1 VTKRSPVKMAS
12 TGGSSRQART
22 ATVGFKTEAK
32 LVKLPVTTVS
42 TTGVSHAG
50 DSSVSSTQA
59 TAGGLIKSTTVRR
72 EVLIRQPSYCKIL
85 DDLKGA
91 EARVGHGVNLKQ
103 ESGVD
108 SGSLDVADSDE
119 SGDAMTG
126 QQQVQTI
133 TINGQQYQIV
143 SPIGVDGVQTLV
155 TASGGGGGGSPTPA
169 AALQNSSVVQYAA
182 STQNGQTV
190 FIPGTVA
197 TATAS
202 GPQIISVASAS
213 APASQISPGSV
224 SGSDHGGHSGGHT
237 GVGEVTRKREL
248 RLLKNREAARECRN
262 KKKEYIKCLENRV
275 AILENQNKAL
285 IEELRSLKE
294 LYSGQKS

>member
-1 VTKRSPVKMAS
+1 MAS

-22 ATVGFKTEAK
+22 VTGSKTEAK
-32 LVKLPVTTVS
+32 IVKLPTVVS
-42 TTGVSHAG
+42 TGVSPAG
-50 DSSVSSTQA
+50 DSSVSSTQ
-59 TAGGLIKSTTVRR
+59 TGTKSSARR

-91 EARVGHGVNLKQ
+91 EAKVSHLKQ
-103 ESGVD
+103 EVVGVEA
-108 SGSLDVADSDE
+108 GSTLDVADSDE
-119 SGDAMTG
+119 SAGEGTIT

-155 TASGGGGGGSPTPA
+155 GSASSGGSPSGTAINAPN
-169 AALQNSSVVQYAA
+169 LVQYAA

-197 TATAS
+197 TATAP
-202 GPQIISVASAS
+202 GPQIISVATAPSA
-213 APASQISPGSV
+213 AQTSPVG
-224 SGSDHGGHSGGHT
+224 SGG
-237 GVGEVTRKREL
+237 GGGGSGGPEEVTRKREM

>member
-1 VTKRSPVKMAS
+1 MAS
-12 TGGSSRQART
+12 TGGSSRQAR
-22 ATVGFKTEAK
+22 ATTGSKPEAK
-32 LVKLPVTTVS
+32 LVKLPVS
-42 TTGVSHAG
+42 TGASSAG

-59 TAGGLIKSTTVRR
+59 GTKSSVRR

-91 EARVGHGVNLKQ
+91 EAKVGNLKQ
-103 ESGVD
+103 EAGVEA
-108 SGSLDVADSDE
+108 SSIDVADSDE
-119 SGDAMTG
+119 SGDTLT

-155 TASGGGGGGSPTPA
+155 TASGGGNGGGGGGSPTA
-169 AALQNSSVVQYAA
+169 MNSSVVQYAA

-202 GPQIISVASAS
+202 GPQIISVASAPS
-213 APASQISPGSV
+213 ASQTSPVG
-224 SGSDHGGHSGGHT
+224 SGG
-237 GVGEVTRKREL
+237 GGGGGGPEEQTRKREM

>member
-1 VTKRSPVKMAS
+1 MAS

-42 TTGVSHAG
+42 TTGVSQAG

-59 TAGGLIKSTTVRR
+59 TAGGGLIKSTTVRR
-72 EVLIRQPSYCKIL
+72 VDLIRQPSYCKIL

-108 SGSLDVADSDE
+108 SGSLDVADSEDE
-119 SGDAMTG
+119 SGDALTG

-155 TASGGGGGGSPTPA
+155 TASGGGGGGSPTPGA

-213 APASQISPGSV
+213 ASQTSPVSA

>member
-1 VTKRSPVKMAS
+1 MAS

-42 TTGVSHAG
+42 TTGVSQAG

-59 TAGGLIKSTTVRR
+59 TAGSLIKSTTIRR
-72 EVLIRQPSYCKIL
+72 DLIRQPSYCKIL

-108 SGSLDVADSDE
+108 SGSLDVADSEDE
-119 SGDAMTG
+119 SGDALTG

-155 TASGGGGGGSPTPA
+155 TASGGGGGGSPTPGA

-213 APASQISPGSV
+213 ASQTSPVSA
-224 SGSDHGGHSGGHT
+224 SGSDHGGHGGGHT

-275 AILENQNKAL
+275 GKDFLEYFFRF
-285 IEELRSLKE
+285 I
-294 LYSGQKS
+294 

>member
-1 VTKRSPVKMAS
+1 MATS
-12 TGGSSRQART
+12 GGSSRQARVT
-22 ATVGFKTEAK
+22 TGSKPEAK
-32 LVKLPVTTVS
+32 IVKIPVS
-42 TTGVSHAG
+42 IGASSAG

-59 TAGGLIKSTTVRR
+59 GTKSSVRR

-91 EARVGHGVNLKQ
+91 EARVGNLKQ
-103 ESGVD
+103 EAGVEA
-108 SGSLDVADSDE
+108 SSIDVADSDE
-119 SGDAMTG
+119 SGDAIT

-133 TINGQQYQIV
+133 SINGQQYQIV

-155 TASGGGGGGSPTPA
+155 SASSGGTGGGGGGSPTTM
-169 AALQNSSVVQYAA
+169 NSSVVQYAA

-202 GPQIISVASAS
+202 GPQIISVASAPS
-213 APASQISPGSV
+213 ASQTSPVG
-224 SGSDHGGHSGGHT
+224 SGG
-237 GVGEVTRKREL
+237 GGGPEEQTRKREM

>member
-1 VTKRSPVKMAS
+1 MAS

-22 ATVGFKTEAK
+22 TTGSKTEAK

-42 TTGVSHAG
+42 TGASSAG

-59 TAGGLIKSTTVRR
+59 GTIKSSVRR

-91 EARVGHGVNLKQ
+91 EAKVGNLKQ
-103 ESGVD
+103 EVGVEA
-108 SGSLDVADSDE
+108 SSIDVADSDE
-119 SGDAMTG
+119 SGDALT

-155 TASGGGGGGSPTPA
+155 SASGGGGGGGSPTA
-169 AALQNSSVVQYAA
+169 MNSSVVQYAA

-202 GPQIISVASAS
+202 GPQIISVASAPS
-213 APASQISPGSV
+213 ASQTSPVG
-224 SGSDHGGHSGGHT
+224 SGG
-237 GVGEVTRKREL
+237 GGPEEQTRKREM

>member
-1 VTKRSPVKMAS
+1 MAS
-12 TGGSSRQART
+12 TGGSSRQPRT

-50 DSSVSSTQA
+50 DSSVSSTQT

-91 EARVGHGVNLKQ
+91 EARVGVNLKQ

-119 SGDAMTG
+119 SGDALTG

-155 TASGGGGGGSPTPA
+155 TASGGGGSPTPAAA

-213 APASQISPGSV
+213 APASQTSPVSV
-224 SGSDHGGHSGGHT
+224 SGSDHGGHSGNT

>member
-1 VTKRSPVKMAS
+1 MAS

-22 ATVGFKTEAK
+22 ATAGFKTEAK

-42 TTGVSHAG
+42 TTGVSQAG

-59 TAGGLIKSTTVRR
+59 TAGGLIKSTAVRR
-72 EVLIRQPSYCKIL
+72 DLIRQPSYCKIL

-108 SGSLDVADSDE
+108 SGSLDVADSEDE
-119 SGDAMTG
+119 SGDALTG

-155 TASGGGGGGSPTPA
+155 TASGGGGGGSPTPGA

-213 APASQISPGSV
+213 ASQTSPVSA

-275 AILENQNKAL
+275 GKDFLEYFFRL
-285 IEELRSLKE
+285 I
-294 LYSGQKS
+294 

>member
-1 VTKRSPVKMAS
+1 VTKRSPVKIMAS

-42 TTGVSHAG
+42 TTGVSQAG
-50 DSSVSSTQA
+50 DSSVVSSTQA
-59 TAGGLIKSTTVRR
+59 TTAGGGLIKSTAVRR

-91 EARVGHGVNLKQ
+91 EARVGHHGVNLKQ

-119 SGDAMTG
+119 SGDALTG

-155 TASGGGGGGSPTPA
+155 TASGGGGGGSPTPGA

-213 APASQISPGSV
+213 APASQTSPVSV

-275 AILENQNKAL
+275 GKDFFFVLFKYVCTYL
-285 IEELRSLKE
+285 GR
-294 LYSGQKS
+294 

>member
-1 VTKRSPVKMAS
+1 MAS

-50 DSSVSSTQA
+50 DSSVSSTQG

-91 EARVGHGVNLKQ
+91 EARVGHPGVNLKQ

-119 SGDAMTG
+119 SGDALTG

-169 AALQNSSVVQYAA
+169 AALPNSSVVQYAA

-213 APASQISPGSV
+213 GPAPAQTSPVSV

-275 AILENQNKAL
+275 GKDCFAL
-285 IEELRSLKE
+285 RLIYVVDE
-294 LYSGQKS
+294 

>member
-1 VTKRSPVKMAS
+1 
-12 TGGSSRQART
+12 
-22 ATVGFKTEAK
+22 
-32 LVKLPVTTVS
+32 VTTVS
-42 TTGVSHAG
+42 TTGVSQAG

-59 TAGGLIKSTTVRR
+59 TAGSLIKSTTIRR
-72 EVLIRQPSYCKIL
+72 DLIRQPSYCKIL

-108 SGSLDVADSDE
+108 SGSLDVADSEDE
-119 SGDAMTG
+119 SGDALTG

-155 TASGGGGGGSPTPA
+155 TASGGGGGGSPTPGA

-213 APASQISPGSV
+213 ASQTSPVSA

>member
-1 VTKRSPVKMAS
+1 MAS

-22 ATVGFKTEAK
+22 ATVGFKTAEAK

-42 TTGVSHAG
+42 TTGVSQAG

-59 TAGGLIKSTTVRR
+59 TAGGLIKSTAVRR
-72 EVLIRQPSYCKIL
+72 VDLIRQPSYCKIL

-108 SGSLDVADSDE
+108 SGSLDVADSEDE
-119 SGDAMTG
+119 SGDALTG

-155 TASGGGGGGSPTPA
+155 TASGGGGGGSPTPGA

-213 APASQISPGSV
+213 ASQTSPVSA

-275 AILENQNKAL
+275 GKDFLEYFFRL
-285 IEELRSLKE
+285 I
-294 LYSGQKS
+294 

>member
-1 VTKRSPVKMAS
+1 VVTGSKSEPKIVKI
-12 TGGSSRQART
+12 
-22 ATVGFKTEAK
+22 
-32 LVKLPVTTVS
+32 PVTAVVS
-42 TTGVSHAG
+42 SGASSAA

-59 TAGGLIKSTTVRR
+59 GTKSSVVRR

-91 EARVGHGVNLKQ
+91 EAKVGSLKQ
-103 ESGVD
+103 EAGAVEANSI
-108 SGSLDVADSDE
+108 DVADSDE
-119 SGDAMTG
+119 SGDALT

-155 TASGGGGGGSPTPA
+155 SASTGGTGSNPGGGGSPTTM
-169 AALQNSSVVQYAA
+169 NSSVVQYAA

-202 GPQIISVASAS
+202 GPQIISVASTPS
-213 APASQISPGSV
+213 ASQPSPVGSA
-224 SGSDHGGHSGGHT
+224 GGGG
-237 GVGEVTRKREL
+237 GGGPEEQTRKREM

>member
-1 VTKRSPVKMAS
+1 MAS
-12 TGGSSRQART
+12 TGGSSRQAR
-22 ATVGFKTEAK
+22 ATTGSKPEAK
-32 LVKLPVTTVS
+32 LVKLPVS
-42 TTGVSHAG
+42 TAAG

-59 TAGGLIKSTTVRR
+59 GTKSSVRR

-91 EARVGHGVNLKQ
+91 EAKVGNLKQ
-103 ESGVD
+103 EAGVEA
-108 SGSLDVADSDE
+108 SSIDVADSDE
-119 SGDAMTG
+119 SGDTLT

-155 TASGGGGGGSPTPA
+155 TASGGGNGGGGGSPTA
-169 AALQNSSVVQYAA
+169 MNSSVVQYAA

-202 GPQIISVASAS
+202 GPQIISVASAPS
-213 APASQISPGSV
+213 ASQTSPVG
-224 SGSDHGGHSGGHT
+224 SGG
-237 GVGEVTRKREL
+237 GGGGGPEEQTRKREM

>member
-1 VTKRSPVKMAS
+1 VKIMAS

-42 TTGVSHAG
+42 TTGVSQAG
-50 DSSVSSTQA
+50 DSSVVSSTQA
-59 TAGGLIKSTTVRR
+59 TAHAGGNLIKSTAVRR

-119 SGDAMTG
+119 SGDALTG

-155 TASGGGGGGSPTPA
+155 TASGGGGSPTPGA

-213 APASQISPGSV
+213 APASQTSPVSV

-275 AILENQNKAL
+275 GKDSFVLRL
-285 IEELRSLKE
+285 IYLVND
-294 LYSGQKS
+294 

>member
-1 VTKRSPVKMAS
+1 M
-12 TGGSSRQART
+12 
-22 ATVGFKTEAK
+22 
-32 LVKLPVTTVS
+32 
-42 TTGVSHAG
+42 
-50 DSSVSSTQA
+50 
-59 TAGGLIKSTTVRR
+59 IKSTAVRR

-91 EARVGHGVNLKQ
+91 EARVGHPGVNLKQ

-119 SGDAMTG
+119 SGDALTGG

-169 AALQNSSVVQYAA
+169 AALPNSSVVQYAA

-213 APASQISPGSV
+213 APASQTSPVSV

>member
-1 VTKRSPVKMAS
+1 VTKQSPVKMAS
-12 TGGSSRQART
+12 TGGSSRQALT
-22 ATVGFKTEAK
+22 ATVGFKTETK

-108 SGSLDVADSDE
+108 SGSLNVADSDE
-119 SGDAMTG
+119 SGDALTG

-133 TINGQQYQIV
+133 TINGQQYQII
-143 SPIGVDGVQTLV
+143 SPIGVDGVQTLG
-155 TASGGGGGGSPTPA
+155 TASGGGGGGSTTPA

>member
-1 VTKRSPVKMAS
+1 MAS

-42 TTGVSHAG
+42 TTGVSQAG

-59 TAGGLIKSTTVRR
+59 TAGGLIKSTAVRR

-108 SGSLDVADSDE
+108 SGSLDVADSEDE
-119 SGDAMTG
+119 SGDALTG

-155 TASGGGGGGSPTPA
+155 TASGGGGGGSPTPGA

-213 APASQISPGSV
+213 ASQTSPVSA

-275 AILENQNKAL
+275 GKDFLEYFFRL
-285 IEELRSLKE
+285 I
-294 LYSGQKS
+294 

>member
-1 VTKRSPVKMAS
+1 MKIMAS
-12 TGGSSRQART
+12 TGGTSRQART

-42 TTGVSHAG
+42 TTGVSQAG
-50 DSSVSSTQA
+50 DSSVVSSTQA
-59 TAGGLIKSTTVRR
+59 TTAGGLIKSTAVRR

-119 SGDAMTG
+119 SGDALTG

-155 TASGGGGGGSPTPA
+155 TASGGGGGGSPTPGV

-213 APASQISPGSV
+213 APASQTSPVSV

-275 AILENQNKAL
+275 GKDFFRL
-285 IEELRSLKE
+285 I
-294 LYSGQKS
+294 

>member
-1 VTKRSPVKMAS
+1 M
-12 TGGSSRQART
+12 
-22 ATVGFKTEAK
+22 
-32 LVKLPVTTVS
+32 
-42 TTGVSHAG
+42 
-50 DSSVSSTQA
+50 
-59 TAGGLIKSTTVRR
+59 RR

-119 SGDAMTG
+119 SGDALTG

-169 AALQNSSVVQYAA
+169 AALPNSSVVQYAA

-213 APASQISPGSV
+213 GPAPAQTSPVSV

-275 AILENQNKAL
+275 GKDFFFVLFNYVCTEIDLMVFLLKCLEMGL
-285 IEELRSLKE
+285 
-294 LYSGQKS
+294 

>member
-1 VTKRSPVKMAS
+1 MAS

-42 TTGVSHAG
+42 TTGVSQAG

-59 TAGGLIKSTTVRR
+59 TAGGLIKSTAVRR
-72 EVLIRQPSYCKIL
+72 EVLTRPDLIRQPSYCKIL

-108 SGSLDVADSDE
+108 SGSLDVADSEDE
-119 SGDAMTG
+119 SGDALTG

-155 TASGGGGGGSPTPA
+155 TASGGGGGGSPTPGA

-213 APASQISPGSV
+213 ASQTSPVSA

>member
-1 VTKRSPVKMAS
+1 MAS

-22 ATVGFKTEAK
+22 VTGSKTEAK
-32 LVKLPVTTVS
+32 IVKLPTVVS
-42 TTGVSHAG
+42 TGVSPAG
-50 DSSVSSTQA
+50 DSSVSSTQ
-59 TAGGLIKSTTVRR
+59 TGTKSSARR

-91 EARVGHGVNLKQ
+91 EAKVSHLKQ
-103 ESGVD
+103 EVVGVEA
-108 SGSLDVADSDE
+108 GSTLDVADSDE
-119 SGDAMTG
+119 SAGEGTIT

-143 SPIGVDGVQTLV
+143 SPIGVDGVQTIV
-155 TASGGGGGGSPTPA
+155 GSASSGGSPTGTAMNAPN
-169 AALQNSSVVQYAA
+169 LVQYAA

-202 GPQIISVASAS
+202 GPQIISVASAPS
-213 APASQISPGSV
+213 AAQTSPVG
-224 SGSDHGGHSGGHT
+224 SGG
-237 GVGEVTRKREL
+237 GGSSGGPEEVTRKREM

>member
-1 VTKRSPVKMAS
+1 MTKRSPVKMAS
-12 TGGSSRQART
+12 TGGSSRQPRT
-22 ATVGFKTEAK
+22 ATVGPFKTEAK

-50 DSSVSSTQA
+50 DSSVSSTQT

-91 EARVGHGVNLKQ
+91 EARVGVNLKQ

-119 SGDAMTG
+119 SGDALTG

-155 TASGGGGGGSPTPA
+155 TASGGGGSPTPAAA

-213 APASQISPGSV
+213 APASQTSPVSV
-224 SGSDHGGHSGGHT
+224 SGSDHGGHSGNT

>member
-1 VTKRSPVKMAS
+1 MTKPSPVKIMAS

-42 TTGVSHAG
+42 TSTGVSQAG

-59 TAGGLIKSTTVRR
+59 TTAGGGLIKSTAVRR

-119 SGDAMTG
+119 SGDALTG

-169 AALQNSSVVQYAA
+169 AALPNSSVVQYAA

-213 APASQISPGSV
+213 APASQTSPVSV

-275 AILENQNKAL
+275 GKDFFSCYL
-285 IEELRSLKE
+285 IMYVLK
-294 LYSGQKS
+294 LSITGL

>member
-32 LVKLPVTTVS
+32 LVRLPVTTVS

-119 SGDAMTG
+119 SGDALTG

-169 AALQNSSVVQYAA
+169 AALQTSSVVQYAA

-197 TATAS
+197 TATTS

-213 APASQISPGSV
+213 APASQLSPVSV
-224 SGSDHGGHSGGHT
+224 SGSDHGGHSGHT